1 MRSPEQ
7 HPALPGRAAVQ
18 GWAARIRE
26 FAAAAPLPVKILLII
41 AACVFALPLV
51 TIGLFA
57 ALIYAPYALWTSQ
70 RSPIATASVALW
82 GIALVAARTHGLTG
96 PRYLLLVLPPAI
108 AVLSHVGALGRWP
121 VPCRTAAWAL
131 LWSLP
136 VGIILASVRIWR
148 SQPLVG
154 PATAWLI
161 ALVVVGWRLA
171 KAMQDSREYSRRSG
185 LGGAL
190 AAPYAVAQAGAPPW
204 AGQRPADQAA
214 RAGQPAR
221 AARPAPEAQLVREA
235 QAVRGAP
242 PLRAVRPDPEAQ
254 PVRDTRA
261 IRQAAAQQAVVQQ
274 AVAQQVAG
282 QPPGRGHRAC
292 PVPAQSA
299 LPRPL
304 RPEPVRAPSAV
315 SAAPQPPRR
324 RTGRASASMT
334 RWPSSPPWSA

>member
-204 AGQRPADQAA
+204 AGQ
-214 RAGQPAR
+214 PAR
-221 AARPAPEAQLVREA
+221 RTRR
-235 QAVRGAP
+235 RGRVSRRGRLGRRRRLSWSGR
-242 PLRAVRPDPEAQ
+242 LRRSGG
-254 PVRDTRA
+254 RRRSGRSGR
-261 IRQAAAQQAVVQQ
+261 IRKPSRC
-274 AVAQQVAG
+274 G
-282 QPPGRGHRAC
+282 IPGRSG
-292 PVPAQSA
+292 
-299 LPRPL
+299 
-304 RPEPVRAPSAV
+304 
-315 SAAPQPPRR
+315 RR
-324 RTGRASASMT
+324 RLSRQWFSRQWLS
-334 RWPSSPPWSA
+334 R